1 MYVFHLSKM
10 GNKRNRRSRRL
21 EAPSPER
28 DLSETQVETS
38 NQGND
43 TLTNVDSNIQANFD
57 NSELRPQLKN
67 PVN

>member
-1 MYVFHLSKM
+1 M
-10 GNKRNRRSRRL
+10 